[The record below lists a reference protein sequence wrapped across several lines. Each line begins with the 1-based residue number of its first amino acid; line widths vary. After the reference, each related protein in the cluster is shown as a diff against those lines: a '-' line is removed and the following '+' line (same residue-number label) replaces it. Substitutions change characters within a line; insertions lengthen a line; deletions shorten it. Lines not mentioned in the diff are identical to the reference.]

1 MSEDRPRLT
10 VGLQNFGDVP
20 APAGDPARG
29 WRVLIDLARQAEA
42 AGVDGVVVVDHV
54 VMGRNTQEY
63 AWGTFPQPPEGPWLE
78 PLTVLAAM
86 GAVTERL
93 RLATGIL
100 IAPLRPAALLA
111 KTAATLDQVTGGR
124 IDLGVGVGWQREEFD
139 AVGLDF
145 ARRGQLL
152 TDTIAACRALWNDVP
167 ASFSSET
174 VSFDDTFCTPLPV
187 QDPLPIWFSG
197 VLHPRNVDRIV
208 RLGDGWIPIMGA
220 TVDDVRRGVA
230 LLREQLDAAGRDPA
244 ALQVRAPVVV
254 ARGDDGKVDL
264 DATMASVP
272 DLVAAGATEVQ
283 ANVRQSPAGYDD
295 PATAFADLV
304 DAFRRHA

>member
-1 MSEDRPRLT
+1 MSAPRLT

-20 APAGDPARG
+20 GGDG
-29 WRVLIDLARQAEA
+29 DWRVLIDLARQAEA

-63 AWGTFPQPPEGPWLE
+63 AWGTFPQPPEAPWLE
-78 PLTVLAAM
+78 PLTVLTAM

-100 IAPLRPAALLA
+100 IAPVRPAAVLA
-111 KTAATLDQVTGGR
+111 KTAATIDVLTGGR
-124 IDLGVGVGWQREEFD
+124 LDLGVGVGWQREEFE
-139 AVGLDF
+139 AVGLEF
-145 ARRGQLL
+145 ERRGELL
-152 TDTIAACRALWNDVP
+152 TDTIAACRALWENVP
-167 ASFSSET
+167 ASFSSAT
-174 VSFDDTFCTPLPV
+174 VAFDDIFCTPQPV
-187 QDPLPIWFSG
+187 QAPLPIWFSG

-220 TVDDVRRGVA
+220 TLDDIRAGVA
-230 LLREQLDAAGRDPA
+230 LLCSALAAADRDHA
-244 ALQVRAPVVV
+244 ALQVRAPVIV

-272 DLVAAGATEVQ
+272 DLVAAGATEIRADLRLTVT
-283 ANVRQSPAGYDD
+283 GYDD
-295 PATAFADLV
+295 APAAFAQLV
-304 DAFRRHA
+304 DSFRRHL

>member
-1 MSEDRPRLT
+1 MNRPRLI

-20 APAGDPARG
+20 GGGGD

-54 VMGRNTQEY
+54 VMGRNTDEY
-63 AWGTFPQPPEGPWLE
+63 AWGRFPQPPEAPWLE
-78 PLTVLAAM
+78 PLTVLTAM

-100 IAPLRPAALLA
+100 VAPVRPAAVLA
-111 KTAATLDQVTGGR
+111 KTAATIDVLSGGR
-124 IDLGVGVGWQREEFD
+124 LDLGVGVGWQREEFD

-145 ARRGQLL
+145 AQRGQLL
-152 TDTIAACRALWNDVP
+152 TDTIAACRALWENVP
-167 ASFSSET
+167 ASFRSDT
-174 VSFDDTFCTPLPV
+174 VTFDDIFCTPQPV
-187 QDPLPIWFSG
+187 QAPLPIWFSG

-220 TVDDVRRGVA
+220 TLDDIRDGIT
-230 LLREQLDAAGRDPA
+230 LLRKAYAEADRDPA
-244 ALQVRAPVVV
+244 ALQVRAPVIV
-254 ARGDDGKVDL
+254 ARGDDRKVDL

-272 DLVAAGATEVQ
+272 DLVAAGATELR
-283 ANVRQSPAGYDD
+283 ADLRLTAAAYDD
-295 PATAFADLV
+295 PPTAFGQLV
-304 DAFRRHA
+304 EAFHHHL

>member
-20 APAGDPARG
+20 GG
-29 WRVLIDLARQAEA
+29 SGSWRVLIDLARQAED

-54 VMGRNTQEY
+54 VMGRNTDEY
-63 AWGTFPQPPEGPWLE
+63 AWGTFPQPPEAPWLE
-78 PLTVLAAM
+78 PLTVLTAM

-100 IAPLRPAALLA
+100 IAPVRPAAVLA
-111 KTAATLDQVTGGR
+111 KTAATLDVLTDGR
-124 IDLGVGVGWQREEFD
+124 VDLGVGVGWQREEFD

-145 ARRGQLL
+145 ARRGELL
-152 TDTIAACRALWNDVP
+152 TDTIAACRALWTDVP
-167 ASFSSET
+167 ASFSSAT

-187 QDPLPIWFSG
+187 QAPLPIWFSG

-220 TVDDVRRGVA
+220 TLDDIRAGVVTLRAA
-230 LLREQLDAAGRDPA
+230 LEAAGRDPG
-244 ALQVRAPVVV
+244 ALQVRAPVIM

-272 DLVAAGATEVQ
+272 GLVAAGATEIQ
-283 ANVRQSPAGYDD
+283 ANVRQAPAGYDD
-295 PATAFADLV
+295 APAAFTQLV
-304 DAFRRHA
+304 DSFRRHL